1 MALLQSIAVSFW
13 GRSRATWSWSGDS
26 GQGPPGKKHIFL
38 AEIWLMS
45 SSQSS
50 LADRNGCEELG
61 PQLSP
66 CCSSSPLHRRRHQ
79 YFPGEA
85 MGLADLA
92 SLQIKYEAGRGKWEL
107 RLKLSGSYPWHERA
121 GKGWGFPLSAL
132 VTNKEKKPKPVL
144 KQLDS
149 VTVAHLVLDLFVA
162 SFCFPC
168 KVCAWNFCFIYLL
181 EVFSLWESLHTPHRP
196 NISSFF
202 VRAEHLTK
210 KHSVWRKESCIC
222 QFIKLTHSIFSVSN
236 PPALRL
242 ILSVHQQNMILNP
255 A

>member
-1 MALLQSIAVSFW
+1 MTHVLLSELTDRQKWVC
-13 GRSRATWSWSGDS
+13 RAGAT
-26 GQGPPGKKHIFL
+26 
-38 AEIWLMS
+38 A
-45 SSQSS
+45 
-50 LADRNGCEELG
+50 
-61 PQLSP
+61 
-66 CCSSSPLHRRRHQ
+66 SPLLEQ
-79 YFPGEA
+79 LTSATQKTPVLPGGSDGSGWPCLSANQVWSRKAETR
-85 MGLADLA
+85 
-92 SLQIKYEAGRGKWEL
+92 KRGKWEL
-107 RLKLSGSYPWHERA
+107 CLKLSGSYPWHERA

-149 VTVAHLVLDLFVA
+149 ITVAHLVLDLFVA

-168 KVCAWNFCFIYLL
+168 KVCAWNFCFIYLF

-202 VRAEHLTK
+202 VRAEHLTE

-222 QFIKLTHSIFSVSN
+222 QFIQLTHSILSVSN

-242 ILSVHQQNMILNP
+242 VLSVHQQNMILNP